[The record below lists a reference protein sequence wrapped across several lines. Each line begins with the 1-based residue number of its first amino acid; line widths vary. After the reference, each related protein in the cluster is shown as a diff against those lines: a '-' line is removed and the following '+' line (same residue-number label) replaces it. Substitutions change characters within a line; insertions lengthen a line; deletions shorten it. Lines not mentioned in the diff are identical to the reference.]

1 LLPVDIYRLI
11 FETMAKKLIGFIILL
26 TVLASCSK
34 DLSAPVVPF
43 ATPNTIGAQVDG
55 APAAFNSNASGD
67 TMYSERG
74 GHILVVTAWDG
85 PKGSSDYISFSIVSP
100 DHIGIGSY
108 SPSSFLYW
116 QQSDSTAYSFSN
128 ASDVHLMITSVTD
141 STIEGFFSGTVFQD
155 YHNGTYT
162 EHTITN
168 GSFNVT
174 LGAL

>member
-1 LLPVDIYRLI
+1 
-11 FETMAKKLIGFIILL
+11 MAKKLIGFIILL
-26 TVLASCSK
+26 IILTSCRK
-34 DLSAPVVPF
+34 DLSAPVLPF

-55 APAAFNSNASGD
+55 APASFDLNAHAD
-67 TMYSERG
+67 TMYSERS

-85 PKGSSDYISFSIVSP
+85 PKGSSDYISFSIVSSN
-100 DHIGIGSY
+100 HIGVGTY

-128 ASDVHLMITSVTD
+128 ASDVHLMITSETD
-141 STIEGFFSGTVFQD
+141 STVAGYFSGTVFQD
-155 YHNGTYT
+155 YHDGTYK

-174 LGAL
+174 LGAF